1 MKKILLLLLFVI
13 TGTTLVAQSLRINAY
28 SEPQLAWFSSD
39 EAELEPDGVVFN
51 FNTGLEADFF
61 FQENY
66 AFSLGLS
73 LNNSG
78 GRMQYGEETVFTD
91 GTDSLVV
98 PPEQTLKMKLQY
110 LALPVG
116 LKLKTEELGYATFY
130 FQLGLNPMYNLRSR
144 GSSEALGVKKENI
157 KSDIVP
163 FYLGYYATAGVEYR
177 LAGNTALV
185 GGLKWSSGFTDI
197 TENDAANI
205 NVNALGLHLGILF

>member
-1 MKKILLLLLFVI
+1 MKKMLILLLVMI
-13 TGTTLVAQSLRINAY
+13 PGTTLVAQSLRINAFT
-28 SEPQLAWFSSD
+28 EPQLAWFSSD
-39 EAELEPDGVVFN
+39 EAEPDPDGAVFN

-144 GSSEALGVKKENI
+144 GSSEALDVKKENL

-163 FYLGYYATAGVEYR
+163 FQLGYYASAGVEYR

-185 GGLKWSSGFTDI
+185 GGLKWSSGLTDV
-197 TENDAANI
+197 TGNDAANI
-205 NVNALGLHLGILF
+205 NLNALGLHLGVLF